1 MNIGKEIAL
10 EAKKYGLC
18 AEWYKKMLAVTTYK
32 QLAEMYFDGDD
43 WSMEKDFPSLS
54 ILRQHKGAIL
64 PYGLVVDSTEKFEN
78 NFRIAFF
85 GNTESEISYSDYAV
99 GNVIVRHQS
108 KVKIKASGNAKVF
121 VNLIDEARVEIEA
134 TENAE
139 VIVYNYGQQTNYSNK
154 GNVIVKRTSWER

>member
-1 MNIGKEIAL
+1 MNIGKEIAID
-10 EAKKYGLC
+10 AKKYGLC

-32 QLAEMYFDGDD
+32 QLADMYFDGDD

-85 GNTESEISYSDYAV
+85 GNSESEISYTDYAV

-108 KVKIKASGNAKVF
+108 KVKIKASGSSKVF